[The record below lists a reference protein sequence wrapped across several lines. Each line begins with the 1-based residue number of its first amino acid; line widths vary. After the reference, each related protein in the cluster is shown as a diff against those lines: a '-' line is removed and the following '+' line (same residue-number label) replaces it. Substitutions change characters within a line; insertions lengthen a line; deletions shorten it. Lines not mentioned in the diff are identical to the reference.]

1 MDIYPKEIKSHLKQY
16 PHLCVHS
23 SIVYN
28 SQDTETASV
37 HQQMNEERKC
47 GIHTYIY
54 SEVLFSH
61 LKKEI
66 LTFATTWMKLKG
78 TMLSVISKTVKNK
91 YSMISHVE
99 SKKKTLHRNKEK
111 NFGYWGW
118 SGRNEMEV
126 KDTTLQLQDA

>member
-1 MDIYPKEIKSHLKQY
+1 MIPLLDIYPKEIKSHLKQY

-37 HQQMNEERKC
+37 QQQMNEERKC
-47 GIHTYIY
+47 GIHTYIN

-66 LTFATTWMKLKG
+66 LTFATTWMKLEG
-78 TMLSVISKTVKNK
+78 TMLSVISQMVKNK

-99 SKKKTLHRNKEK
+99 SKKKPYIETKRRILVTGDGVE
-111 NFGYWGW
+111 
-118 SGRNEMEV
+118 EMRWR
-126 KDTTLQLQDA
+126 